1 MLNKALKMHRES
13 GKPCR
18 GEATQTLLIVVST
31 YANSPAVRMVLPLM

>member
-13 GKPCR
+13 GKPCP
-18 GEATQTLLIVVST
+18 GEATQTLLIVST